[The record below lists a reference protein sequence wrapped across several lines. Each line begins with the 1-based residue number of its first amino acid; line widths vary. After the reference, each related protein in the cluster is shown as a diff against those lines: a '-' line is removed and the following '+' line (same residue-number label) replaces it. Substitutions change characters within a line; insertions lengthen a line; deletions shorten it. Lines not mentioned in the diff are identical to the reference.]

1 MEQRRSVGAV
11 EGRKLQFARLD
22 FLARNWRGR
31 LKIGGTFGGTE
42 RRHEVSLRQ
51 FVFKFGADEHLR
63 LIRHKRTSAEV
74 SHSRALVGAVP
85 SACFL
90 RISPLVCRATVFTS
104 SLPTQYCSVRSV
116 TRTSQALPASSGR

>member
-42 RRHEVSLRQ
+42 RRHEVSWRQ

-63 LIRHKRTSAEV
+63 LIRRKRTRLKCLTLLPSSAQFRR
-74 SHSRALVGAVP
+74 RASCG
-85 SACFL
+85 
-90 RISPLVCRATVFTS
+90 
-104 SLPTQYCSVRSV
+104 SLPWFAGPR
-116 TRTSQALPASSGR
+116 